1 MGVDLLYNRN
11 DGMKIWL
18 SYCSVNADQYPI
30 IVSFFNDLQT
40 VPQRLE
46 IEDASVDDI
55 IIHPGRSFFNHDNCV
70 FKVVEVGDE
79 FAIAQAIQS
88 KSVNYVRKQ
97 SYRFNN
103 LNTIKV
109 SIKAMLSNN

>member
-1 MGVDLLYNRN
+1 
-11 DGMKIWL
+11 
-18 SYCSVNADQYPI
+18 
-30 IVSFFNDLQT
+30 
-40 VPQRLE
+40 
-46 IEDASVDDI
+46 VDDI

-79 FAIAQAIQS
+79 FAIAQAIKS
-88 KSVNYVRKQ
+88 KSVNYVRNQ
-97 SYRFNN
+97 RYRFND